1 MGTLLANFF
10 GMPKTTTAL
19 ETPLR
24 DQLDRLAAFEPV
36 DLPVIS
42 LYLDMQPDQNGR
54 PQFDA
59 WLRKTLAERQKTFA
73 SGTPARQSFDADVER
88 IKTYLESDVQ
98 RSANGL
104 AIFACHDA
112 NLFETLQLTV
122 PIDDHWLFIGAV
134 PHLYALAR
142 LNDQYPRYAALL
154 VDTNAARL
162 FVFSLGTTETTQHVQ
177 NVKTRK
183 TSMGGWSQA
192 RYQRHIDNYH
202 SQHMKEVVDILD
214 RVVREESINQIVV
227 SCDEIARPILME
239 ELPQHLADKVVDIVR
254 VDIKAP
260 EHEVL
265 QATLDALRAKDA
277 TTDQERVEQM
287 IGAWRGGGLAVVGP
301 EDTLEAL
308 QMGQVEELIIAARPT
323 AVRRPQSVPP
333 GTTPGPVDV
342 DTSSPN
348 ANVDTERMKI
358 ADELVTKAQATS
370 ARIRFIENEDLLA
383 DVGGVG
389 ALLRFKI

>member
-1 MGTLLANFF
+1 
-10 GMPKTTTAL
+10 MPKTTTAL

-42 LYLDMQPDQNGR
+42 LYLDMQADQHGR
-54 PQFDA
+54 PQFEGF
-59 WLRKTLAERQKTFA
+59 LRKTIAERQKTFA

-88 IKTYLESDVQ
+88 IQEYLASDLQ

-104 AIFACHDA
+104 AIFACHGA

-122 PIDDHWLFIGAV
+122 PIDEHWLFIGAV
-134 PHLYALAR
+134 PHLYPLAR

-162 FVFSLGTTETTQHVQ
+162 FVFSLGTKETAQQVQ

-192 RYQRHIDNYH
+192 RYQRHLDNYH

-214 RVVREESINQIVV
+214 RIVREESINQIIV
-227 SCDEIARPILME
+227 SCDEITRPILMN
-239 ELPQHLADKVVDIVR
+239 ELPQHLADKLVDIVR
-254 VDIKAP
+254 MDIKAP

-265 QATLDALRAKDA
+265 NETLDALRAKDA
-277 TTDQERVEQM
+277 ETDREHVQQM
-287 IGAWRGGGLAVVGP
+287 IGSWRAGGLAVVGP

-323 AVRRPQSVPP
+323 AVSRPTSVPP
-333 GTTPGPVDV
+333 GTTPGAVEVD
-342 DTSSPN
+342 SSAPN
-348 ANVDTERMKI
+348 AELDADRMKI

-370 ARIRFIENEDLLA
+370 ARIRFIEDESLLS

>member
-1 MGTLLANFF
+1 
-10 GMPKTTTAL
+10 MPKTTTAL

-42 LYLDMQPDQNGR
+42 LYLDMQRDQNGR
-54 PQFDA
+54 TQYDS
-59 WLRKTLAERQKTFA
+59 WLRKTLAERQRTFA
-73 SGTPARQSFDADVER
+73 SDAAGRQSFDADVER
-88 IKTYLESDVQ
+88 IKEYLGQDIQ
-98 RSANGL
+98 RSVNGL
-104 AIFACHDA
+104 AIFACQGA

-122 PIDDHWLFIGAV
+122 PIDDSWMFVGAV
-134 PHLYALAR
+134 PHLYPLAR

-162 FVFSLGTTETTQHVQ
+162 FVFSLGTTETTQQVQ

-192 RYQRHIDNYH
+192 RYQRHIENYH

-214 RVVREESINQIVV
+214 RIVREEAINQIVI
-227 SCDEIARPILME
+227 SCDEVAKPLLMD
-239 ELPQHLADKVVDIVR
+239 ELPKHLSEKIVDIVR
-254 VDIKAP
+254 ADIHAP

-277 TTDQERVEQM
+277 DTDQEHVQQM

-333 GTTPGPVDV
+333 GTTPGPVEV
-342 DTSSPN
+342 DTSAPN
-348 ANVDTERMKI
+348 AELDAERMKI

-370 ARIRFIENEDLLA
+370 ARIRFIENEELLA
-383 DVGGVG
+383 EVGGVG